1 MQTAVLPPAN
11 TKPRKAKFKTAN
23 AGAHL
28 QRKQLQDL
36 FPFPSIVHAA
46 QAQVCCFPSIRP
58 HTPTIPPSTI
68 CALVGP
74 ASQTHKETRHQCF
87 SEATALTS
95 SCFGQLHKVVPQ
107 PGGAAAFKL
116 PHSALKK
123 VFRHHVSCQSRP
135 EATKNIFHCHSSKS
149 SRFVSS
155 YKCFSM
161 FSVHSSIIQKPKPA
175 YFCPP
180 SSLRSLHGNEI
191 SELPDGIFN
200 DVTSLSHL

>member
-28 QRKQLQDL
+28 QRKQLLDL
-36 FPFPSIVHAA
+36 FPFPSIVHA
-46 QAQVCCFPSIRP
+46 AQVCCFPSIRP
-58 HTPTIPPSTI
+58 HTPTIPPSTLG
-68 CALVGP
+68 ALVGP

-107 PGGAAAFKL
+107 PGRRSGFQATSQRFEKSISASCFL
-116 PHSALKK
+116 PESTGSNKE
-123 VFRHHVSCQSRP
+123 R
-135 EATKNIFHCHSSKS
+135 NIFHCHGSKS

-155 YKCFSM
+155 YKCVSV

-175 YFCPP
+175 YFCP
-180 SSLRSLHGNEI
+180 LLL
-191 SELPDGIFN
+191 LPQ
-200 DVTSLSHL
+200 VPARQ